1 MKHKA
6 LNIPTSIVI
15 SGVESERYWD
25 IVVRQCGMKFVLMS
39 YHYLQKKP
47 KDFLK
52 KRIEEFP
59 DLKVFIDSGAHTFLA
74 NSDKFQDKPLK
85 FWEDYLQEYTDWVKD
100 NHEYIFACAN
110 LDIEFL
116 VGNEQVDEW
125 NDKYFLPVEEAGVEV
140 CYIWHTPRGE
150 QGWEQMCKKHS
161 YIGMS
166 MENDKEVTVQRLM
179 KRLKVAQKYNTRVH
193 GMALTK
199 TEILVRVPFFSADS
213 SVDGNSKVLV
223 RYKTKNPTVPYK
235 MEQLSI
241 KELYDRNIDWEFR
254 TSDFETRVPYKD
266 VEVLTVDNNNNTVWG
281 SLYGVVKH
289 IVKKPTIK
297 LKVQGGKEVICTT
310 DHSIITMDSEG
321 NLIETKADKLKVG
334 DYVLSTKVENAFRD
348 NNRKNSLWDKGF
360 QFKLTDNALQMCGLW
375 IGDGH
380 INDEYIGFSCFND
393 EECVKPIKSFMDRWG
408 KDIKYSSE
416 NTVDGRI
423 YSVKLVESFKKL
435 GLVGHAHTK
444 RVPKWVYSLSEYQ
457 IGQFLKGYFSADGT
471 APCEIST
478 VSEHLK
484 DDLVCLLEMMGIYTS
499 VSYYP
504 EHTFTKDGKEYKAKE
519 SWKVTVRDVQS
530 LIKFRDKIGFLQQ
543 YKMDSLNEYI
553 NSKEPR
559 QSRRE
564 EKPNYI
570 EADVSGVTFLKIQSI
585 EQVTNGEEEVEV
597 YDLSVKDYERFFA
610 NGILVHNTTWL
621 VGQQYGELNWFNGRK
636 MQRLGKQEW
645 RREYKTKLLKEPFNA
660 NWDLL
665 INGMGGRGDTYE
677 LLRLNVIA
685 YKLAEEH
692 IRKRLRTKMYWMK
705 GGATEMDSEEKLKK
719 LDLPPYEWYHAEKSE
734 GWEDYLQKLGIS
746 PADYSEEEGVNLLY
760 YFFLFLVDEDN
771 HIDELDDETLI
782 SYAQSIAEG
791 EKIEDRDGAIEFLT
805 DYFRDN
811 ATGKRTDFIGEEG
824 MNVPKERE
832 RYVME
837 DEFTIIDLSAQ
848 EIEQNFGMSLP
859 SPRDNSMP
867 EIDEFDE
874 ELRRQDIIPVRDA
887 KGRFIKGQ
895 KKVRKPR
902 NVYSEKYPKL
912 ACDTCY
918 KSGECPQ
925 YKAGYVCAY
934 DKMFKRFDSRNLED
948 VIESMQG
955 MVNFN
960 MARLQR
966 AMIFETLDGGMI
978 TPEVS
983 NLIDQ
988 NMRLLE
994 KMKDLVSNSPKAV
1007 VSQKRVIREDGT
1019 EEVVTEMNVSNP
1031 NQGGILSKLF
1041 GSDDDDD
1048 KPKKKSKKNDKNVVD
1063 ADYEVNEK

>member
-1 MKHKA
+1 MKHKS
-6 LNIPTSIVI
+6 LNIPTGIII

-25 IVVRQCGMKFVLMS
+25 IVVRQCGMRFVLMS

-59 DLKVFIDSGAHTFLA
+59 DLKVFIDSGAYTFLT

-100 NHEYIFACAN
+100 NREYIFACAN

-166 MENDKEVTVQRLM
+166 MENDKEFTVQRLM

-213 SVDGNSKVLV
+213 
-223 RYKTKNPTVPYK
+223 
-235 MEQLSI
+235 
-241 KELYDRNIDWEFR
+241 
-254 TSDFETRVPYKD
+254 
-266 VEVLTVDNNNNTVWG
+266 
-281 SLYGVVKH
+281 
-289 IVKKPTIK
+289 
-297 LKVQGGKEVICTT
+297 
-310 DHSIITMDSEG
+310 
-321 NLIETKADKLKVG
+321 
-334 DYVLSTKVENAFRD
+334 
-348 NNRKNSLWDKGF
+348 
-360 QFKLTDNALQMCGLW
+360 
-375 IGDGH
+375 
-380 INDEYIGFSCFND
+380 
-393 EECVKPIKSFMDRWG
+393 
-408 KDIKYSSE
+408 
-416 NTVDGRI
+416 
-423 YSVKLVESFKKL
+423 
-435 GLVGHAHTK
+435 
-444 RVPKWVYSLSEYQ
+444 
-457 IGQFLKGYFSADGT
+457 
-471 APCEIST
+471 
-478 VSEHLK
+478 
-484 DDLVCLLEMMGIYTS
+484 
-499 VSYYP
+499 
-504 EHTFTKDGKEYKAKE
+504 
-519 SWKVTVRDVQS
+519 
-530 LIKFRDKIGFLQQ
+530 
-543 YKMDSLNEYI
+543 
-553 NSKEPR
+553 
-559 QSRRE
+559 
-564 EKPNYI
+564 
-570 EADVSGVTFLKIQSI
+570 
-585 EQVTNGEEEVEV
+585 
-597 YDLSVKDYERFFA
+597 
-610 NGILVHNTTWL
+610 TTWL

-705 GGATEMDSEEKLKK
+705 GGATEMSSEEKLKN

-791 EKIEDRDGAIEFLT
+791 EKIEDRDGAIKFLT

-824 MNVPKERE
+824 MNVPKERD

-887 KGRFIKGQ
+887 KGRFLKGQ

-994 KMKDLVSNSPKAV
+994 KMKDLVSNSPNAV

-1041 GSDDDDD
+1041 GSDDD
-1048 KPKKKSKKNDKNVVD
+1048 KPKKKSKKNDENIVD
-1063 ADYEVNEK
+1063 ADYEVNEE

>member
-6 LNIPTSIVI
+6 LNIPTSIII

-25 IVVRQCGMKFVLMS
+25 IVVRQCGMRFVLMS

-59 DLKVFIDSGAHTFLA
+59 DLKVFIDSGAYTFLT

-166 MENDKEVTVQRLM
+166 MENDKEFTVQRLM
-179 KRLKVAQKYNTRVH
+179 KRMKVAQKYNTRVH

-321 NLIETKADKLKVG
+321 NLIETKADTLKVG
-334 DYVLSTKVENAFRD
+334 DYVLSPKAGKAFR
-348 NNRKNSLWDKGF
+348 G
-360 QFKLTDNALQMCGLW
+360 
-375 IGDGH
+375 
-380 INDEYIGFSCFND
+380 
-393 EECVKPIKSFMDRWG
+393 
-408 KDIKYSSE
+408 
-416 NTVDGRI
+416 
-423 YSVKLVESFKKL
+423 
-435 GLVGHAHTK
+435 
-444 RVPKWVYSLSEYQ
+444 
-457 IGQFLKGYFSADGT
+457 
-471 APCEIST
+471 
-478 VSEHLK
+478 
-484 DDLVCLLEMMGIYTS
+484 
-499 VSYYP
+499 
-504 EHTFTKDGKEYKAKE
+504 
-519 SWKVTVRDVQS
+519 
-530 LIKFRDKIGFLQQ
+530 
-543 YKMDSLNEYI
+543 
-553 NSKEPR
+553 
-559 QSRRE
+559 

-570 EADVSGVTFLKIQSI
+570 NADVNVNGITFLKIKEI
-585 EQVTNGEEEVEV
+585 EQVTDGTEEVEV
-597 YDLSVKDYERFFA
+597 YDLSVEKYERFFA

-636 MQRLGKQEW
+636 MQRLSKQEW

-746 PADYSEEEGVNLLY
+746 PADYTEEEGVNLLY

-771 HIDELDDETLI
+771 HIEELDDETLI
-782 SYAQSIAEG
+782 SYAQSVAEG
-791 EKIEDRDGAIEFLT
+791 EEIEDRDGAIEFLT
-805 DYFRDN
+805 NYFRDN

-824 MNVPKERE
+824 MNIPKERE
-832 RYVME
+832 SYVME

-859 SPRDNSMP
+859 APRDNSMP

-887 KGRFIKGQ
+887 NGRFIKGQ

-902 NVYSEKYPKL
+902 NVYSDKYPKL
-912 ACDTCY
+912 HCSTCY
-918 KSGECPQ
+918 KSGECPE
-925 YKAGYVCAY
+925 YREGYVCAY
-934 DKMFKRFDSRNLED
+934 DKMFKRFDTRD
-948 VIESMQG
+948 AQDIMDSMAS

-960 MARLQR
+960 LTRMQR

-994 KMKDLVSNSPKAV
+994 KMKDLVSNAPKAV

-1041 GSDDDDD
+1041 GSDDDKPKN
-1048 KPKKKSKKNDKNVVD
+1048 KPKKDDENIVD
-1063 ADYEVNEK
+1063 ADYEVNEE

>member
-6 LNIPTSIVI
+6 LNIPTSIII

-25 IVVRQCGMKFVLMS
+25 IVVRQCGMRFVLMS

-59 DLKVFIDSGAHTFLA
+59 DLKVFIDSGAYTFLT
-74 NSDKFQDKPLK
+74 NSGKFQDKPLK

-100 NHEYIFACAN
+100 NREYIFACAN

-166 MENDKEVTVQRLM
+166 MENDKEFTVQRLM
-179 KRLKVAQKYNTRVH
+179 KRMKVAQKYNTRVH

-213 SVDGNSKVLV
+213 
-223 RYKTKNPTVPYK
+223 
-235 MEQLSI
+235 
-241 KELYDRNIDWEFR
+241 
-254 TSDFETRVPYKD
+254 
-266 VEVLTVDNNNNTVWG
+266 
-281 SLYGVVKH
+281 
-289 IVKKPTIK
+289 
-297 LKVQGGKEVICTT
+297 
-310 DHSIITMDSEG
+310 
-321 NLIETKADKLKVG
+321 
-334 DYVLSTKVENAFRD
+334 
-348 NNRKNSLWDKGF
+348 
-360 QFKLTDNALQMCGLW
+360 
-375 IGDGH
+375 
-380 INDEYIGFSCFND
+380 
-393 EECVKPIKSFMDRWG
+393 
-408 KDIKYSSE
+408 
-416 NTVDGRI
+416 
-423 YSVKLVESFKKL
+423 
-435 GLVGHAHTK
+435 
-444 RVPKWVYSLSEYQ
+444 
-457 IGQFLKGYFSADGT
+457 
-471 APCEIST
+471 
-478 VSEHLK
+478 
-484 DDLVCLLEMMGIYTS
+484 
-499 VSYYP
+499 
-504 EHTFTKDGKEYKAKE
+504 
-519 SWKVTVRDVQS
+519 
-530 LIKFRDKIGFLQQ
+530 
-543 YKMDSLNEYI
+543 
-553 NSKEPR
+553 
-559 QSRRE
+559 
-564 EKPNYI
+564 
-570 EADVSGVTFLKIQSI
+570 
-585 EQVTNGEEEVEV
+585 
-597 YDLSVKDYERFFA
+597 
-610 NGILVHNTTWL
+610 TTWL

-636 MQRLGKQEW
+636 MQRLSKQEW

-791 EKIEDRDGAIEFLT
+791 EKIEDREGAIEFLT

-859 SPRDNSMP
+859 APRDNSMP

-887 KGRFIKGQ
+887 NGRFIKGQ

-988 NMRLLE
+988 NVRLME
-994 KMKDLVSNSPKAV
+994 KMKDLIINSPKAV

-1031 NQGGILSKLF
+1031 NSGGILSRLF
-1041 GSDDDDD
+1041 GDSDD
-1048 KPKKKSKKNDKNVVD
+1048 KPKNKSKKNDENIID
-1063 ADYEVNEK
+1063 ADYEVNEE